1 MLAEVGFADIRT
13 FDAPGDPVDMIFVAV
28 KP

>member
-1 MLAEVGFADIRT
+1 MLAEVGFDDVRT
-13 FDAPGDPVDMIFVAV
+13 FDAPGDPLDMIFVAT